1 MSRCRGEQT
10 RIDGR
15 GNRGGGLAA
24 EQGLLSLPQP
34 LRIRPGS
41 AAFRPRRRGVEQR
54 RALEQLGGHL
64 SPDLDLALQLVD
76 PGAERVRPG
85 LDAERMET
93 VGADRELRLPGIVAE
108 EAHRLLARLALFGSQ
123 LAPADHGREVVVTL
137 LEDVGCDANRVAG
150 LALDRMAP
158 AVDLRLHVFDDRA
171 PPALWHRCLLLPPA
185 PRGVWRARPG
195 APLFGHHPV
204 PSAT

>member
-1 MSRCRGEQT
+1 DRMDGRQVYDVEPELSDVWQHPLRVAEGAVPLRVGRGRAGKKFVPGAEDGAIALGEDAQVALEPAGDGAIRMSRCRGEQT

-64 SPDLDLALQLVD
+64 SPDL
-76 PGAERVRPG
+76 
-85 LDAERMET
+85 
-93 VGADRELRLPGIVAE
+93 
-108 EAHRLLARLALFGSQ
+108 
-123 LAPADHGREVVVTL
+123 
-137 LEDVGCDANRVAG
+137 G
-150 LALDRMAP
+150 LALDRIAP

-171 PPALWHRCLLLPPA
+171 PPALGHRCLLLPPA
-185 PRGVWRARPG
+185 PRDGLEGPAWSTAVRPPPG
-195 APLFGHHPV
+195 P
-204 PSAT
+204 